1 MIERLILQ
9 TEIFIF
15 IFAILI
21 VIRNVFNFLQ
31 IIRQKEGKFS
41 LTTAGLITLGCSI
54 SYIITKIITG
64 F

>member
-1 MIERLILQ
+1 MIEKLILQ
-9 TEIFIF
+9 AEIFIF

-21 VIRNVFNFLQ
+21 VVRNLFNFLQ
-31 IIRQKEGKFS
+31 IIRQRKGKFS
-41 LTTAGLITLGCSI
+41 LTTSGLITLGCSI

>member
-1 MIERLILQ
+1 MIEKLILQ
-9 TEIFIF
+9 AEIFIF

-21 VIRNVFNFLQ
+21 VVRNLFNFLQ
-31 IIRQKEGKFS
+31 IIRQREGKFS
-41 LTTAGLITLGCSI
+41 LATPGLITLGCAI

>member
-1 MIERLILQ
+1 MIEKLILQ
-9 TEIFIF
+9 AEIFIF

-21 VIRNVFNFLQ
+21 VIRTVFNFLQ
-31 IIRQKEGKFS
+31 IIRQREGKFS

-54 SYIITKIITG
+54 SYIFTKIITG

>member
-9 TEIFIF
+9 AEIFIF

>member
-1 MIERLILQ
+1 MLESLILQ
-9 TEIFIF
+9 AEIFIF
-15 IFAILI
+15 VFAILI

>member
-1 MIERLILQ
+1 MLEKLILQ
-9 TEIFIF
+9 AEIFIF

-21 VIRNVFNFLQ
+21 VIRNLFNFLQ
-31 IIRQKEGKFS
+31 IIRQRQGKFS
-41 LTTAGLITLGCSI
+41 LTTPGLITLGCAI

>member
-1 MIERLILQ
+1 MLERLILQ
-9 TEIFIF
+9 AEIFIF

>member
-1 MIERLILQ
+1 MIEKLILQ
-9 TEIFIF
+9 AEIFIF

-21 VIRNVFNFLQ
+21 VIRNLFNFLQ
-31 IIRQKEGKFS
+31 IIRQRKGKFS
-41 LTTAGLITLGCSI
+41 LTTPGLITLGGAI

>member
-1 MIERLILQ
+1 MIETLILQ
-9 TEIFIF
+9 AEIFIF

>member
-1 MIERLILQ
+1 MLESLILQ
-9 TEIFIF
+9 AEIFIF

-21 VIRNVFNFLQ
+21 VIRTVFNFLQ
-31 IIRQKEGKFS
+31 IIRQREGKFS

-64 F
+64 Y

>member
-1 MIERLILQ
+1 MLESLILQ
-9 TEIFIF
+9 AEIFIF

>member
-1 MIERLILQ
+1 MIEKVILQ
-9 TEIFIF
+9 AEIFIL

-21 VIRNVFNFLQ
+21 VIRTVFNFLQ